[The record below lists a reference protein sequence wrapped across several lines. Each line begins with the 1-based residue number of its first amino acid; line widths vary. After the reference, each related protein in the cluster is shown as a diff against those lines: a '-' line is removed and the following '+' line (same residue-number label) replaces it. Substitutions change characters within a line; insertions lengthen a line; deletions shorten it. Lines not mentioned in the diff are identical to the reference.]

1 MRVHN
6 STQPA
11 LSLRK
16 AGFLSCSHP
25 ACWKPSM
32 TPNCCLSW
40 GTSSATMF
48 MVIIRFRSAMYSGG
62 DNRHQPI
69 WRLIYLPGP
78 ATPRSPLTGPAP
90 FVRKTLK
97 VLRGHCLSWHLALP
111 TSGSCGLNS
120 MSFSPRSMT
129 CWHLMTNPAKERPN
143 RTGSQRTRSVPY
155 ESRH

>member
-6 STQPA
+6 STRPA

-16 AGFLSCSHP
+16 AGSSSCSHP

-40 GTSSATMF
+40 GTSSATMS
-48 MVIIRFRSAMYSGG
+48 MAIIRFRSATYSGV
-62 DNRHQPI
+62 DNHLQLI
-69 WRLIYLPGP
+69 WHLIYSPGP
-78 ATPRSPLTGPAP
+78 ATPRFPLTGPVP
-90 FVRKTLK
+90 FVHKTWK
-97 VLRGHCLSWHLALP
+97 VLHGHCLSWHLALP
-111 TSGSCGLNS
+111 MSGSCVLNLT
-120 MSFSPRSMT
+120 SFLPRSMT
-129 CWHLMTNPAKERPN
+129 CWHLMINPARERPN